1 MLKTGDK
8 KVSELSKELGISE
21 QVIYRW
27 YKKDGPKSKEEEK
40 VSEQEKE
47 LRELRARLADVTEER
62 DILKKAKHLLKT
74 RDLEVDEF
82 LKENQ
87 KEHGIEKMCKVLEVS
102 RSNYYK
108 RVNRDKSKR
117 AKENKGLLEKIRE
130 VFRESKERYG
140 SPRITAELKRSGIS
154 CNKKRIARLMSKYG
168 IAAKMFRKYRNT
180 TNSNHDKEKSENILG
195 GEFNR
200 QRANEVW
207 TGDITYIS
215 TEEGWLYLAAVID
228 IYSRKVIGWQL
239 DKHMGSDLA
248 EKALKNALLDRRVEE
263 GIIFHSDQG
272 IQYASESFRK
282 ILKDNGFIQS
292 MSRKGNCY
300 DNAITE
306 TFFHTLKTELMQ
318 RTKYKTREEARKS
331 IFEYIEIFYNRK
343 RLHSAIGYR
352 PPVEYEGLTKL
363 T

>member
-1 MLKTGDK
+1 
-8 KVSELSKELGISE
+8 
-21 QVIYRW
+21 
-27 YKKDGPKSKEEEK
+27 
-40 VSEQEKE
+40 
-47 LRELRARLADVTEER
+47 
-62 DILKKAKHLLKT
+62 
-74 RDLEVDEF
+74 
-82 LKENQ
+82 
-87 KEHGIEKMCKVLEVS
+87 MCKILEVS
-102 RSNYYK
+102 RSSYYK
-108 RVNRDKSKR
+108 RRNSSKGKR
-117 AKENKGLLEKIRE
+117 AKENQDLLEKIRE

-140 SPRITAELKRSGIS
+140 SPRITAELKRQGIR
-154 CNKKRIARLMSKYG
+154 CNKKRIARLMNKHG
-168 IAAKMFRKYRNT
+168 IAAKIFRKYRNT
-180 TNSNHDKEKSENILG
+180 TNSNHEIAKSENILG

-215 TEEGWLYLAAVID
+215 TEEGWMYLAAVID

-239 DKHMGSDLA
+239 DKRMGSDLV
-248 EKALKNALLDRRVEE
+248 EKALQRALMDRRIEK

-306 TFFHTLKTELMQ
+306 TFFHMLKTELIY
-318 RTKYKTREEARKS
+318 RTKYRTREEARRS

-343 RLHSAIGYR
+343 RLHSAIGYCS
-352 PPVEYEGLTKL
+352 PVEYEKL

>member
-1 MLKTGDK
+1 
-8 KVSELSKELGISE
+8 
-21 QVIYRW
+21 
-27 YKKDGPKSKEEEK
+27 
-40 VSEQEKE
+40 
-47 LRELRARLADVTEER
+47 
-62 DILKKAKHLLKT
+62 
-74 RDLEVDEF
+74 
-82 LKENQ
+82 
-87 KEHGIEKMCKVLEVS
+87 MCKVLEVS
-102 RSNYYK
+102 RSSYYK
-108 RVNRDKSKR
+108 RVNREEGKR
-117 AKENKGLLEKIRE
+117 AIENRGLLEKIRE

-140 SPRITAELKRSGIS
+140 SPRITEELKRSGIS

-168 IAAKMFRKYRNT
+168 IAAKIFRKYRNT
-180 TNSNHDKEKSENILG
+180 TNSNHEREKSENILG
-195 GEFNR
+195 RKFNR

-239 DKHMGSDLA
+239 DKSIGSDLA
-248 EKALKNALLDRRVEE
+248 ERALKNALQDRRVEK

-282 ILKDNGFIQS
+282 ILRENGFIQS
-292 MSRKGNCY
+292 MSRRGNCY

-318 RTKYKTREEARKS
+318 RIKYKTREEARKS

-343 RLHSAIGYR
+343 RLHSALGYR
-352 PPVEYEGLTKL
+352 PPVEFEGLTKL